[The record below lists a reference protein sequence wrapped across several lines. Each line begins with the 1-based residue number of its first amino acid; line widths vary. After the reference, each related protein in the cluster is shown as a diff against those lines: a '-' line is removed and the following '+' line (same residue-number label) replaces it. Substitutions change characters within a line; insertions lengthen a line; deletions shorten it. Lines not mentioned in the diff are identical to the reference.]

1 MKPSLHP
8 CVPGIARRAMAF
20 TLIELLAVISIIAV
34 LAGLLVGLAPQAAAR
49 MKESRTRAEL
59 ENLVTAIEAYKA
71 KYGVYPPDNVTGR
84 DSFGS
89 PIVNPV
95 VNPLYYELTG
105 LVVHREGTGGYF
117 LPIGYEDNAKNTDGI
132 SLRLDADTIVLP
144 TFNRDGFV
152 NAALTNNLRRLFHHD
167 FKPSQRAFIPPKS
180 LPIEVLVAPVP
191 WPPKDAKFPSPFPV
205 AGYETLNPWRYV
217 SSNPTNNPTSYDLWA
232 EIIVRGQKRIIGNW
246 KN

>member
-1 MKPSLHP
+1 MKPSLHTR
-8 CVPGIARRAMAF
+8 VPDAAPRAAAF
-20 TLIELLAVISIIAV
+20 TLIELLAVISIIGI

-59 ENLVTAIEAYKA
+59 ENLVTAIESYKA
-71 KYGVYPPDNVTGR
+71 KHGVYPPDNVTGR
-84 DSFGS
+84 DSFGT

-105 LVVHREGTGGYF
+105 LVVRRQGNGGYF
-117 LPIGYEDNAKNTDGI
+117 LPIGYEDDPK
-132 SLRLDADTIVLP
+132 LRLDAEATVLP

-152 NAALTNNLRRLFHHD
+152 NAALTNNLRRLYHHD
-167 FKPSQRAFIPPKS
+167 FKPSQRAFIPSKAVAVE
-180 LPIEVLVAPVP
+180 LLVAPVP
-191 WPPKDAKFPSPFPV
+191 WPAKDARFPSPIAG

-232 EIIVRGQKRIIGNW
+232 EIVVRGQRRVIGNW